1 MRRNV
6 TNFMKRLRQI
16 LNHLCLLVNSALNTK
31 CKDVSFLVEMC
42 QFVVASL
49 LKPVSCSCLKCT
61 LSPSSC
67 LNCFT
72 WFHHLCQKY
81 VCTCQMLEIQL
92 TVTDARSFFGVS
104 RKWRT
109 SPDSL
114 KRCSI
119 LRLAV
124 FGGTITCLQTAHM
137 KIFSLCALNVSV
149 CTSDAGVCLHIER
162 GGEIRSPVQLS
173 PSFSTSTSTRESP
186 QRSGYNSNPDHV
198 SVCYRFAFPT
208 SSMKTFYY
216 FS

>member
-1 MRRNV
+1 
-6 TNFMKRLRQI
+6 MKRLRQI

-42 QFVVASL
+42 QFVAALL
-49 LKPVSCSCLKCT
+49 LKPVSCSCLKCA

-114 KRCSI
+114 KRCSV

-137 KIFSLCALNVSV
+137 KIFLSLCIK
-149 CTSDAGVCLHIER
+149 CVCLYQWCRRMFAYTDHLFSCHPLSPPPPPHER
-162 GGEIRSPVQLS
+162 AHKDQVITPTLIMFLCATGSAFQPAAWRHFIIFHNPTQLS
-173 PSFSTSTSTRESP
+173 KRI
-186 QRSGYNSNPDHV
+186 
-198 SVCYRFAFPT
+198 
-208 SSMKTFYY
+208 
-216 FS
+216 

>member
-1 MRRNV
+1 
-6 TNFMKRLRQI
+6 
-16 LNHLCLLVNSALNTK
+16 
-31 CKDVSFLVEMC
+31 MC
-42 QFVVASL
+42 QFVAALL
-49 LKPVSCSCLKCT
+49 LKPVSCSCWKCA

-114 KRCSI
+114 KRRSV

-137 KIFSLCALNVSV
+137 KIFLSLCIK
-149 CTSDAGVCLHIER
+149 CVCLYQWCRRMFAYRAGRWDQITCSAVTLFLH
-162 GGEIRSPVQLS
+162 LHLH
-173 PSFSTSTSTRESP
+173 TRE
-186 QRSGYNSNPDHV
+186 
-198 SVCYRFAFPT
+198 PT
-208 SSMKTFYY
+208 KIRL
-216 FS
+216 